1 MGRIQHL
8 SIMPLT
14 RVSPQTRRPSRKFD
28 MDAVRAVSIRSV
40 ATDLGFQLSPKGG
53 GRCRLPGHADRN
65 PSFGIQEE
73 HNRFTCYAC
82 GGKGDVIDL
91 VRMMNGLDFVDACGW
106 LTDYYLGGVRGPQAA
121 RPMKPTSI
129 TRSDGPATV
138 KSKPTVMADPEVY
151 GWLLQH
157 SPLGMDGET
166 YLLSRSFSRTT
177 IDHFRVGQ
185 IGNRSITKREAV
197 ARFGAERVRRCGL
210 LDDRDRFIFPSGYL
224 LFPYMQG
231 EAVDYLQARRSDSN
245 PKWRWL
251 CPLGVRPLVFN
262 TNVLA
267 DDVSTIAICEGVT
280 DVLSAHQLG
289 RSAIGLIGADGE
301 LDDQTILL
309 LRKRNVAVY
318 GDADS
323 AGGRFA
329 ARLVKVLSARGISAI
344 PKRLP
349 EGVNDLN
356 DLLRATEALR

>member
-1 MGRIQHL
+1 
-8 SIMPLT
+8 
-14 RVSPQTRRPSRKFD
+14 

-40 ATDLGFQLSPKGG
+40 ATNLGFELSPKGG

-91 VRMMNGLDFVDACGW
+91 VRTMNGLDFVGACGW
-106 LTDYYLGGVRGPQAA
+106 LTDHYLGGVRGPHAA
-121 RPMKPTSI
+121 RPMKSTSI
-129 TRSDGPATV
+129 ARFDAPTV
-138 KSKPTVMADPEVY
+138 VKTKPTVMADPEVY
-151 GWLLQH
+151 GWLLQQ
-157 SPLGMDGET
+157 SPLGMVGET
-166 YLLSRSFSRTT
+166 YLRSRSFSRTT
-177 IDHFRVGQ
+177 IDHFQVGQ
-185 IGNRSITKREAV
+185 IGDRFTTQREAV
-197 ARFGAERVRRCGL
+197 SRFGAERVRRCGL

-224 LFPYMQG
+224 LFPYMNG
-231 EAVDYLQARRSDSN
+231 EAVDYLQARRSDSE
-245 PKWRWL
+245 PKWRWM
-251 CPLGVRPLVFN
+251 CPLGLMPSVFN

-267 DDVSTIAICEGVT
+267 DEVSTIAICEGVT

-289 RSAIGLIGADGE
+289 RSAIGLVGADGV
-301 LDDQTILL
+301 LDDQTIQLL
-309 LRKRNVAVY
+309 LNRNVTVY

-329 ARLVKVLSARGISAI
+329 TRLVKVLSARGISAI

-356 DLLRATEALR
+356 DLLRHTEALR